1 MGLQLGVTGHAVA
14 TVVLPT
20 PAASDE
26 DDESADHKDATSDD
40 E

>member
-26 DDESADHKDATSDD
+26 DEAHEDPKEPVT
-40 E
+40 EE